1 MQYAC
6 STYTSRRG
14 LESQFIHI
22 IERNKM
28 KNPFSNS
35 STFVRGILASA
46 QITLEENT
54 TYHILLN
61 YLHKLRL
68 RFRLHTKEK
77 KLRER
82 NNEQKYIK
90 LN

>member
-1 MQYAC
+1 
-6 STYTSRRG
+6 
-14 LESQFIHI
+14 
-22 IERNKM
+22 M

-68 RFRLHTKEK
+68 RFRLRTKEK

>member
-28 KNPFSNS
+28 
-35 STFVRGILASA
+35 
-46 QITLEENT
+46 NT

-68 RFRLHTKEK
+68 WFRLHTKEK